1 MSVSGDTSEQ
11 VVRMY
16 LEGVEVL
23 AKVSGKGAEHTI
35 ALLLNVM
42 KDHKQTKG
50 KARLNTMLK
59 SGKPLSI
66 FTISRKDLA
75 KFSKEAKRYCV
86 LYSAL
91 MNKLDKSEDGL
102 VDIMVRADD
111 ASKINRI
118 VERFKLTTSNDS
130 QIKTEILKT
139 RDEKSKAKT
148 EVSKDSNEKEIVT
161 ITNSKQPI
169 DKADSNINE
178 KSTISEEKRKSVKDE
193 FLDIEIKKNEPNR
206 PKGQKDQLLEM
217 KRINDAKER
226 MQVLKSEDI
235 KTENFNQA
243 KTDQSP
249 LSEPYSKTY
258 RTEENKH
265 SVKKQLAEI
274 QREMDLKNKQEN
286 IKEKTKV
293 KKHSKNKQQITKER

>member
-75 KFSKEAKRYCV
+75 KFSKEAKRYGV

-148 EVSKDSNEKEIVT
+148 EISKDSNEKSDSSVHT
-161 ITNSKQPI
+161 KQPI
-169 DKADSNINE
+169 DKVDSNINE

-249 LSEPYSKTY
+249 LSEPYSKTS
-258 RTEENKH
+258 RTEENKP

-274 QREMDLKNKQEN
+274 QREMDLKTKQEN

-293 KKHSKNKQQITKER
+293 KKHIKNKQQITKER

>member
-75 KFSKEAKRYCV
+75 KFSKEAKRYGV

-148 EVSKDSNEKEIVT
+148 EISKDSNEKEIVAT
-161 ITNSKQPI
+161 TNSKQPI

-249 LSEPYSKTY
+249 LSEPYSKTSK
-258 RTEENKH
+258 TEENKP

-274 QREMDLKNKQEN
+274 QREMDLKTKQEN

>member
-75 KFSKEAKRYCV
+75 KFSKEAKRYGV

-148 EVSKDSNEKEIVT
+148 EISKDSNEKEIVAT
-161 ITNSKQPI
+161 TNSKQPI
-169 DKADSNINE
+169 DKADSNIKYVVSE
-178 KSTISEEKRKSVKDE
+178 TGGFISYSGKAFINCHKKYPKIDLFVDNKHPTPEGTYLSACCMYAAIYGESPE
-193 FLDIEIKKNEPNR
+193 GIEYYP
-206 PKGQKDQLLEM
+206 
-217 KRINDAKER
+217 RINVQYK
-226 MQVLKSEDI
+226 
-235 KTENFNQA
+235 KTN
-243 KTDQSP
+243 KTPSP
-249 LSEPYSKTY
+249 LSLFSRRGAATY
-258 RTEENKH
+258 
-265 SVKKQLAEI
+265 
-274 QREMDLKNKQEN
+274 MP
-286 IKEKTKV
+286 
-293 KKHSKNKQQITKER
+293 